1 MTLSTRRIALACGG
15 AVLAGLVVPGAA
27 ASATPTEQTADGVVY
42 DDQNQNGRR
51 DAGEPGVAG
60 VAVSNGLDVVTTDA
74 DGAYELPV
82 DDETIIFVTKPR
94 GYMVPV
100 NDVQLPQFYYLHY
113 PNGTPHDLRYGG
125 IEPTGPLP
133 ESVDFPLVRQ
143 EDNEKFD
150 ALVLADPQTY
160 TSGEI
165 EELRQDIVAELA
177 GTDAAF
183 GLTVGDVVNDP
194 LHLFP
199 EHNAAVAEI
208 GIPWWNLPGNHDM
221 DYDAPSDEHATD
233 TYKSVFGPT
242 NYSFDYGKVHFVAM
256 DNIEKVGAGKAYRAH
271 LNEEQL
277 AWLAN
282 DLANVPEDRLVVLAT
297 HSPLRTDATP
307 STGLNLNDESLQGLF
322 DVLGDR
328 RHVYSFAGHDTSNSW
343 QMYLGEDEGWTGAE
357 PFHHQVLAEARGGG
371 WGSGPVDER
380 GVSAADMAD
389 GNPNGYYTMS
399 FDGVEYTPRYKAA
412 SLPADFQ
419 MRLSFSGG
427 AAGRTHVPSGPSGSG
442 DFAEPVVYHPR
453 DWDEERWTVPTLTA
467 NVFDGGERHTVEVS
481 VDGRPFTAMTQ
492 SEPANDPY
500 ITELFARYDGTPER
514 PARPEPSSHLWT
526 VPLPHNIAPGAHTV
540 TVRSTDPYGQVSTS
554 TAQFNVVAGKPNV
567 G

>member
-208 GIPWWNLPGNHDM
+208 GSPGGTCPATTTWTTTHP
-221 DYDAPSDEHATD
+221 ATSTRPTPTSPS
-233 TYKSVFGPT
+233 
-242 NYSFDYGKVHFVAM
+242 
-256 DNIEKVGAGKAYRAH
+256 
-271 LNEEQL
+271 
-277 AWLAN
+277 
-282 DLANVPEDRLVVLAT
+282 
-297 HSPLRTDATP
+297 
-307 STGLNLNDESLQGLF
+307 
-322 DVLGDR
+322 
-328 RHVYSFAGHDTSNSW
+328 
-343 QMYLGEDEGWTGAE
+343 
-357 PFHHQVLAEARGGG
+357 
-371 WGSGPVDER
+371 SGP
-380 GVSAADMAD
+380 
-389 GNPNGYYTMS
+389 
-399 FDGVEYTPRYKAA
+399 
-412 SLPADFQ
+412 
-419 MRLSFSGG
+419 
-427 AAGRTHVPSGPSGSG
+427 RTTRSTTARSTSS
-442 DFAEPVVYHPR
+442 
-453 DWDEERWTVPTLTA
+453 RWTTSRRWV
-467 NVFDGGERHTVEVS
+467 R
-481 VDGRPFTAMTQ
+481 GRPT
-492 SEPANDPY
+492 
-500 ITELFARYDGTPER
+500 
-514 PARPEPSSHLWT
+514 
-526 VPLPHNIAPGAHTV
+526 AHT
-540 TVRSTDPYGQVSTS
+540 
-554 TAQFNVVAGKPNV
+554 
-567 G
+567 